1 MTIIDAWNAAKVGQ
15 EIRKGRGTT
24 LIKRESDN
32 HGSHSLVD
40 VLVFDTG
47 TPDSRMFDFH
57 VLASDWEVVKIP
69 HKYELTMREVRRQ
82 SGYQLILTY
91 IPNAAKVTIEWED

>member
-15 EIRKGRGTT
+15 KISNGRDKT
-24 LIKRESDN
+24 LIKRESDD
-32 HGSHSLVD
+32 HSHSFID
-40 VLVFDTG
+40 VLVKDNGLPYF
-47 TPDSRMFDFH
+47 RMFDSH

-69 HKYELTMREVRRQ
+69 HKYELTMKEVRRQ
-82 SGYQLILTY
+82 SSYQLILTH